1 MAVPIDQLVIE
12 IRAETAQ
19 LRKGLDKVNKK
30 LDTTGKTATRLGG
43 TMKKLGAA
51 LVALGVARLGQN
63 VVNTIRQFED
73 LEATLQANTGDAKE
87 TAAAMKMITE
97 FTATTTFQIDQVTKA
112 FLEMRRIGIKPT
124 KDEMAGMGKVAAAQN
139 VSIDELAKGVFMAGT
154 TSIET
159 LQRMGFEAKTQGD
172 KMVIAFGTG
181 TDRLEKSIGKNVK
194 EVMKFVA
201 EVGHLKFAT
210 ALEDRLNT
218 LSGAISNLGDQASLF
233 SVAIGEA
240 GMRDALIEFSHALRE
255 ITLEQT
261 GGGGLAEVLGVLAS
275 MLTGVLIIALKAL
288 NTIARITVS
297 LWNRLAQTF
306 DFVLLGILEF
316 AKGFPDALNELM
328 TDFTEFIN
336 KAIDLYNELPAMLRG
351 EQLDPVDWQFS
362 TEGLDN
368 WIKEIKDRMAD
379 RDLKFLTGDPDV
391 EDDVSPF
398 QQANE
403 EYKQQMKN
411 IAALQS
417 RLKMGKLSLEEM
429 AIAQEILNEALES
442 GNHSFEQVNALWR
455 KVLESSGPMGKAMAT
470 IASEVESLSSSFAD
484 DLVDSLMKG
493 ESALESFKNFA
504 LNIVQAVISA
514 FMELMVIQP
523 IVDAILGAFGM
534 SMPKGGVGSGKEGAG
549 GGALS
554 GGQPVL
560 VGERGPELFLPS
572 SSGTLLNNMNTK
584 NAMGGGQNIVVNQS
598 LNFSTGVIPTV
609 RTEITKMLPQIAEVT
624 KASVFDA
631 ANRGGQFG
639 KALRGSVG

>member
-1 MAVPIDQLVIE
+1 
-12 IRAETAQ
+12 
-19 LRKGLDKVNKK
+19 
-30 LDTTGKTATRLGG
+30 
-43 TMKKLGAA
+43 
-51 LVALGVARLGQN
+51 
-63 VVNTIRQFED
+63 
-73 LEATLQANTGDAKE
+73 
-87 TAAAMKMITE
+87 
-97 FTATTTFQIDQVTKA
+97 
-112 FLEMRRIGIKPT
+112 
-124 KDEMAGMGKVAAAQN
+124 
-139 VSIDELAKGVFMAGT
+139 
-154 TSIET
+154 
-159 LQRMGFEAKTQGD
+159 
-172 KMVIAFGTG
+172 
-181 TDRLEKSIGKNVK
+181 
-194 EVMKFVA
+194 
-201 EVGHLKFAT
+201 
-210 ALEDRLNT
+210 
-218 LSGAISNLGDQASLF
+218 
-233 SVAIGEA
+233 
-240 GMRDALIEFSHALRE
+240 
-255 ITLEQT
+255 
-261 GGGGLAEVLGVLAS
+261 
-275 MLTGVLIIALKAL
+275 
-288 NTIARITVS
+288 
-297 LWNRLAQTF
+297 
-306 DFVLLGILEF
+306 
-316 AKGFPDALNELM
+316 
-328 TDFTEFIN
+328 
-336 KAIDLYNELPAMLRG
+336 
-351 EQLDPVDWQFS
+351 
-362 TEGLDN
+362 
-368 WIKEIKDRMAD
+368 
-379 RDLKFLTGDPDV
+379 
-391 EDDVSPF
+391 
-398 QQANE
+398 
-403 EYKQQMKN
+403 MKN
-411 IAALQS
+411 YLAALQS

-504 LNIVQAVISA
+504 LNVVQAVISA